1 MERDLFDGL
10 GDLGAD
16 TVAGKESGSD
26 RRGDGGEGPGNEEC
40 IRVTVCGGGE
50 DMSRASS
57 ESATKELGS
66 HDQLRNH
73 GQKERERE
81 REIRK
86 KVIGNK
92 SRLYSSVQNS

>member
-26 RRGDGGEGPGNEEC
+26 RRGDGGEGPGNEGC
-40 IRVTVCGGGE
+40 VGVRVCGGGE
-50 DMSRASS
+50 DISRASS

-66 HDQLRNH
+66 HDQLRKSRPK
-73 GQKERERE
+73 GERERE
-81 REIRK
+81 RDSQKCYRE
-86 KVIGNK
+86 
-92 SRLYSSVQNS
+92 